1 MLTIWDSSFLKTSSD
16 LKLMNNSTLDLFTQH
31 NEEDSDNDEM
41 NSIEEIASLLEVTVD
56 YYMMEFM

>member
-1 MLTIWDSSFLKTSSD
+1 
-16 LKLMNNSTLDLFTQH
+16 MNNSTLDLFTQH